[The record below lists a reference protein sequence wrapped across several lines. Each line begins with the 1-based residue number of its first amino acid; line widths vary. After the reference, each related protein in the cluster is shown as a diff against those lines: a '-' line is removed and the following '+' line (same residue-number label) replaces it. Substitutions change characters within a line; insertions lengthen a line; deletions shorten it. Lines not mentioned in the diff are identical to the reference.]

1 MIESEEEEII
11 DAGDGSATD
20 IIDTGDAY
28 LEVPRHAG
36 PFLRRLM
43 QYGG

>member
-1 MIESEEEEII
+1 MP
-11 DAGDGSATD
+11 GDGSATD

-28 LEVPRHAG
+28 LEVPRQAD

-43 QYGG
+43 QYAG